1 MDQSLLLNL
10 YKTALTIRR
19 FEEAAI
25 EQYRV
30 GKIYGYLHP
39 YLGEEAIATGVVAAI
54 RSEDY
59 IVSTHRGHGHAIAKG
74 HDVSLMMAELMGKAN
89 GYCKGRGGS
98 MHVADLKLNNLG
110 ANGIVGG
117 GIPIATG
124 AGLAIKQRGGDQ
136 IVISF
141 LSDGAVNNGIFLESV
156 NLAAIFH
163 LPVIYIIEN
172 NGYAAATPVETM
184 NLQNDLSK
192 YSVGFGIPGFS
203 MDGNNAA
210 AIYEAMQKPVARA
223 RKKQGPT
230 LIEFKTFRHRGH
242 HVNDPGAYMPQDV
255 LAAWKERD
263 PLLVLKSQLAESG
276 VEESKVQDAEQ
287 SVGQLIGHAV
297 QFALESPEPD
307 AEEFLAEIIDL

>member
-54 RSEDY
+54 RPEDY

-124 AGLAIKQRGGDQ
+124 AGMAIKQKGGDQ
-136 IVISF
+136 VVISF

-203 MDGNNAA
+203 MDGNDAA
-210 AIYEAMQKPVARA
+210 AIYEAIQEPVARA
-223 RKKQGPT
+223 RNKQGPT

-263 PLLVLKSQLAESG
+263 PLLVLKARLAESE
-276 VEESKVQDAEQ
+276 VEESKIQDVEQ
-287 SVGQLIGHAV
+287 SVGQLISHAV

-307 AEEFLAEIIDL
+307 AEAFLAEIIEL

>member
-1 MDQSLLLNL
+1 MEKTLLKKL
-10 YKTALTIRR
+10 YKTALTIRK

-39 YLGEEAIATGVVAAI
+39 YLGEEAIATGVIAAI
-54 RSEDY
+54 QPDDY

-74 HDVSLMMAELMGKAN
+74 HDVRLMMAELMGKAN

-98 MHVADLKLNNLG
+98 MHVADLKQNNLG

-117 GIPIATG
+117 GIPFATG
-124 AGLAIKQRGGDQ
+124 AGLAIKQRGSDQ

-163 LPVIYIIEN
+163 LPVIYVIEN

-184 NLQNDLSK
+184 NLGDDLSK
-192 YSVGFGIPGFS
+192 YSIGFGIPGFS
-203 MDGNNAA
+203 IDGNDAS
-210 AIYEAMQKPVARA
+210 AIYQAMQEPIKRA
-223 RKKQGPT
+223 RDKEGPT
-230 LIEFKTFRHRGH
+230 LVEMKTYRHRGH
-242 HVNDPGAYMPQDV
+242 HVNDPGSYMPQDI
-255 LAAWKERD
+255 LERWKQRD
-263 PLLVLKSQLAESG
+263 PLLLLKNQLLQEN
-276 VEESKVQDAEQ
+276 VENTEVQAIENEVED
-287 SVGQLIGHAV
+287 LIKEAV
-297 QFALESPEPD
+297 EFSLASPEPD
-307 AEEFLAEIIDL
+307 AEEFLSEILVK